1 MKIYTNNRNAG
12 PRRRSRVKICAATFF
27 LLILVLFI
35 TGGVIEMQRIHINT
49 QSFTESSKQLENP
62 NRGFYHIFSFVITDE
77 YVDYY
82 DLVQDYYTWNSET
95 SLVLAEINLCQ
106 YRAGEISR
114 EGLQNID
121 SLLYALAESGGGRQL
136 IVRFLYDVEGKNL
149 LYEPEDLD
157 IILGHMEQLGE
168 ILRRHASSIFT
179 LQGLFV
185 GNWGEMH
192 HTRYDS
198 DEDLRTLAGT
208 LARAVGK
215 DVRLSV
221 RTPAQWR
228 MITQQGEDAGLAAQ
242 LGLFNDGIM
251 GSESDLG
258 TYDMDSQGPERRT
271 REQEL
276 AFQEELCASVPNGG
290 EVVADNPYNDFENAV
305 RDLAAMHI
313 TYLNEDYDQ
322 AVLDKWAHSTVYG
335 GVFDGMDGLT
345 YIERHLG
352 YRLLIDRVTAD
363 RRFFQQEVEI
373 AVDFRN
379 VGFAPL
385 YHTPETVLVMR
396 SEDFTKSYPIEHNLR
411 TLGGE
416 DVETARAVLPL
427 AGLHAGSYSLYL
439 SLVDPESGKAILLA
453 NGQEPEESGYFLGTI
468 EVRY

>member
-1 MKIYTNNRNAG
+1 
-12 PRRRSRVKICAATFF
+12 
-27 LLILVLFI
+27 
-35 TGGVIEMQRIHINT
+35 MQRIHVNT

-62 NRGFYHIFSFVITDE
+62 NRGFYHIFPFVITDE
-77 YVDYY
+77 DVDYHA
-82 DLVQDYYTWNSET
+82 LVQDYYTWTSET

-121 SLLYALAESGGGRQL
+121 NLLYALAESGGGRQL
-136 IVRFLYDVEGKNL
+136 IIRFLYDLEGQNL
-149 LYEPEDLD
+149 LYEPESLD

-168 ILRRHASSIFT
+168 VIRRHASSIFT

-185 GNWGEMH
+185 GDWGEMH
-192 HTRYDS
+192 NTRYDS
-198 DEDLRTLAGT
+198 NEDLCLLAQT
-208 LARAVGK
+208 LARAVGT

-228 MITQQGEDAGLAAQ
+228 TITQQGEEAGLAAQ

-251 GSESDLG
+251 GSDTDLG
-258 TYDMDSQGPERRT
+258 TYDMDSQGSERRT
-271 REQEL
+271 RGQEL
-276 AFQEELCASVPNGG
+276 AFQEELCAGVPNGG
-290 EVVADNPYNDFENAV
+290 EVIADNPYNDFENAV
-305 RDLAAMHI
+305 RDLAAMRI

-322 AVLDKWAHSTVYG
+322 EVLDKWARSTVRG
-335 GVFDGMDGLT
+335 GIFDGMDGLS

-363 RRFFQQEVEI
+363 RRVFQQDVEI

-385 YHTPETVLVMR
+385 YNTPEAVLVMQ
-396 SEDFTKSYPIEHNLR
+396 SEGFTESYPIEHNLR
-411 TLGGE
+411 ALFGGGAG
-416 DVETARAVLPL
+416 VETARAVLPV
-427 AGLHAGSYSLYL
+427 AGLPEGIYSLYL
-439 SLVDPESGKAILLA
+439 SLVDSASGKAILLA
-453 NGQEPEESGYFLGTI
+453 TDQEPKESGYLLGTI